1 VNSFKCVCQTHFT
14 DLQQIISKYSCF
26 SQSKIIPLHHQFLNS
41 TVMAKESITN
51 YSVSKKTSMM
61 LDAIKLLDQ
70 AWELVD
76 NSLRVK
82 NETDDDEKIH
92 RYMEKF
98 DEGFDIAKE
107 FVIAQIEENLRDQIS
122 ITNFNQI

>member
-1 VNSFKCVCQTHFT
+1 MQA
-14 DLQQIISKYSCF
+14 
-26 SQSKIIPLHHQFLNS
+26 PPQFNT
-41 TVMAKESITN
+41 TVMAKESLSN
-51 YSVSKKTSMM
+51 YSVSKETALL

-70 AWELVD
+70 AWDLVSD
-76 NSLRVK
+76 SLSIK
-82 NETDDDEKIH
+82 HKTDDDEKIH

>member
-1 VNSFKCVCQTHFT
+1 
-14 DLQQIISKYSCF
+14 
-26 SQSKIIPLHHQFLNS
+26 
-41 TVMAKESITN
+41 
-51 YSVSKKTSMM
+51 MM

-107 FVIAQIEENLRDQIS
+107 FVIEQIEDNLRDQIS

>member
-1 VNSFKCVCQTHFT
+1 
-14 DLQQIISKYSCF
+14 
-26 SQSKIIPLHHQFLNS
+26 
-41 TVMAKESITN
+41 
-51 YSVSKKTSMM
+51 M

-107 FVIAQIEENLRDQIS
+107 FIIAQIEENLRDQIS

>member
-1 VNSFKCVCQTHFT
+1 MQA
-14 DLQQIISKYSCF
+14 
-26 SQSKIIPLHHQFLNS
+26 PPQFNT
-41 TVMAKESITN
+41 TVMAKESTTN

-107 FVIAQIEENLRDQIS
+107 FVIAQIEDNLRDQIS

>member
-1 VNSFKCVCQTHFT
+1 
-14 DLQQIISKYSCF
+14 
-26 SQSKIIPLHHQFLNS
+26 
-41 TVMAKESITN
+41 MAKESTTN

>member
-1 VNSFKCVCQTHFT
+1 
-14 DLQQIISKYSCF
+14 
-26 SQSKIIPLHHQFLNS
+26 
-41 TVMAKESITN
+41 
-51 YSVSKKTSMM
+51 M

-82 NETDDDEKIH
+82 HETDDDEKIH

-98 DEGFDIAKE
+98 DEGFDKAKE
-107 FVIAQIEENLRDQIS
+107 FVIAQIEDNLRDQIS

>member
-1 VNSFKCVCQTHFT
+1 
-14 DLQQIISKYSCF
+14 
-26 SQSKIIPLHHQFLNS
+26 
-41 TVMAKESITN
+41 MAKESTTN
-51 YSVSKKTSMM
+51 YSVSKETALL

-70 AWELVD
+70 AWDLVSD
-76 NSLRVK
+76 SLSIK
-82 NETDDDEKIH
+82 HDTDDDEKIH

>member
-1 VNSFKCVCQTHFT
+1 
-14 DLQQIISKYSCF
+14 
-26 SQSKIIPLHHQFLNS
+26 
-41 TVMAKESITN
+41 MAKESITN

-107 FVIAQIEENLRDQIS
+107 FIIAQIEENLRDQIS

>member
-1 VNSFKCVCQTHFT
+1 
-14 DLQQIISKYSCF
+14 
-26 SQSKIIPLHHQFLNS
+26 
-41 TVMAKESITN
+41 MAKESITN

>member
-1 VNSFKCVCQTHFT
+1 
-14 DLQQIISKYSCF
+14 
-26 SQSKIIPLHHQFLNS
+26 
-41 TVMAKESITN
+41 MAKESTTN

-107 FVIAQIEENLRDQIS
+107 FVIEQIEDNLRDQIS

>member
-1 VNSFKCVCQTHFT
+1 MKAPPQYNT
-14 DLQQIISKYSCF
+14 
-26 SQSKIIPLHHQFLNS
+26 

-82 NETDDDEKIH
+82 HETDDDEKIH

-98 DEGFDIAKE
+98 DEGFDKAKE
-107 FVIAQIEENLRDQIS
+107 FVIAQIEDNLRDQIS

>member
-1 VNSFKCVCQTHFT
+1 
-14 DLQQIISKYSCF
+14 
-26 SQSKIIPLHHQFLNS
+26 
-41 TVMAKESITN
+41 MAKESITN

-107 FVIAQIEENLRDQIS
+107 FVIEQIEDNLRDQIS

>member
-1 VNSFKCVCQTHFT
+1 MKAPPQYNT
-14 DLQQIISKYSCF
+14 
-26 SQSKIIPLHHQFLNS
+26 

-82 NETDDDEKIH
+82 HETDDDEKIH
-92 RYMEKF
+92 KYMEKF
-98 DEGFDIAKE
+98 DEGFDKAKE
-107 FVIAQIEENLRDQIS
+107 FVIAQIEDNLRDQIS

>member
-1 VNSFKCVCQTHFT
+1 
-14 DLQQIISKYSCF
+14 
-26 SQSKIIPLHHQFLNS
+26 
-41 TVMAKESITN
+41 MAKESLSN

-82 NETDDDEKIH
+82 HETDDDEKIH

-98 DEGFDIAKE
+98 DEGFDKAKE
-107 FVIAQIEENLRDQIS
+107 FVIAQIEDNLRDQIS

>member
-1 VNSFKCVCQTHFT
+1 
-14 DLQQIISKYSCF
+14 
-26 SQSKIIPLHHQFLNS
+26 
-41 TVMAKESITN
+41 MAKENLSN

-82 NETDDDEKIH
+82 HETDDDEKIH

-98 DEGFDIAKE
+98 DEGFDKAKE
-107 FVIAQIEENLRDQIS
+107 FVIAQIEDNLRDQIS

>member
-1 VNSFKCVCQTHFT
+1 
-14 DLQQIISKYSCF
+14 
-26 SQSKIIPLHHQFLNS
+26 
-41 TVMAKESITN
+41 MAKESITN

-92 RYMEKF
+92 RYMEKY

>member
-1 VNSFKCVCQTHFT
+1 
-14 DLQQIISKYSCF
+14 
-26 SQSKIIPLHHQFLNS
+26 
-41 TVMAKESITN
+41 
-51 YSVSKKTSMM
+51 MM

>member
-1 VNSFKCVCQTHFT
+1 MQA
-14 DLQQIISKYSCF
+14 
-26 SQSKIIPLHHQFLNS
+26 PPQFNT
-41 TVMAKESITN
+41 TVMAKESTTN

-107 FVIAQIEENLRDQIS
+107 FVIEQIEDNLRDQIS